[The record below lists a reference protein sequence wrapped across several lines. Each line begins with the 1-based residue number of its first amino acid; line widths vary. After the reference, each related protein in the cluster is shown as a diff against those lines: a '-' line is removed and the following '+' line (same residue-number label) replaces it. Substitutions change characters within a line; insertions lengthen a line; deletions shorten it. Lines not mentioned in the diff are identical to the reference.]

1 MNLKSVL
8 NNNCTASISG
18 LTTKLQKLIRPNY
31 LDVYLQILIVKVLQT
46 VQVCSMKP
54 RESVRSKVIKFSNLS
69 LKLFHEEEKTL
80 TCLLCVFQHLS
91 DLFG

>member
-8 NNNCTASISG
+8 NNNCNASISG

-31 LDVYLQILIVKVLQT
+31 LDAYLQIFIVKVLQT

-69 LKLFHEEEKTL
+69 LKLFHEEEKML

-91 DLFG
+91 HLFG